1 MPKTRIL
8 IADDHVLVREGI
20 RALLGLHDEV
30 EVVGEASDGK
40 EAITM
45 TDKLKPDIVLMDI
58 SMPGL
63 GGLEATVEIRKSNPD
78 VRILVL
84 SQYDDKEYVSRFLKA
99 GVAGYILKKAVGEE
113 LITAIRAVARGEAY
127 LYPSI
132 ASSVIDGYLVKDIKE
147 VEDPFDRI
155 TDRELQVLKLIGEG
169 LPHKE
174 IASTLGISTKTVIA
188 HQTNICEKL
197 DIHSKAGL
205 IKYAYKKG
213 IIKID
218 S

>member
-1 MPKTRIL
+1 MPRTRIM

-20 RALLGLHDEV
+20 RALLALHDDV

-45 TDKLKPDIVLMDI
+45 ADKLRPDIVLMDI

-63 GGLEATVEIRKSNPD
+63 GGLEATVEIKKTNPD
-78 VRILVL
+78 IKILVL
-84 SQYDDKEYVSRFLKA
+84 SQYDDKEYVRRFLKA

-132 ASSVIDGYLVKDIKE
+132 ASSVIDGYLVKDMPE

-155 TDRELQVLKLIGEG
+155 TDRELQVLKLIAEG
-169 LPHKE
+169 LSHKE
-174 IASTLGISTKTVIA
+174 IASTLGISAKTVIA

-197 DIHSKAGL
+197 DIHTKAGL
-205 IKYAYKKG
+205 IKYAYKKS
-213 IIKID
+213 IVKPD

>member
-20 RALLGLHDEV
+20 RALLGFHDDV

-40 EAITM
+40 EAIM
-45 TDKLKPDIVLMDI
+45 LAEKLSPDVILMDI

-63 GGLEATVEIRKSNPD
+63 GGLEATVEIKKTHPEIK
-78 VRILVL
+78 ILVL

-99 GVAGYILKKAVGEE
+99 GVSGYILKKAVGQE
-113 LITAIRAVARGEAY
+113 LISAIRAVARGESY

-132 ASSVIDGYLVKDIKE
+132 ASSVIDGFLIKDLKDI
-147 VEDPFDRI
+147 EDPFDSL

-169 LPHKE
+169 MSHKDM
-174 IASTLGISTKTVIA
+174 ANTLNISTKTVIT
-188 HQTNICEKL
+188 HQSNICEKV
-197 DIHSKAGL
+197 DIHSKTGL
-205 IKYAYKKG
+205 IKYAYQKG
-213 IIKID
+213 IVKLD

>member
-20 RALLGLHDEV
+20 RALLGFHEDV

-40 EAITM
+40 EAINM
-45 TDKLKPDIVLMDI
+45 AAKLNPDVILMDI

-63 GGLEATVEIRKSNPD
+63 GGLEATVEIKKTQPD
-78 VRILVL
+78 IKILVL

-99 GVAGYILKKAVGEE
+99 GVSGYILKKAVGDE
-113 LITAIRAVARGEAY
+113 LIAAIRAVARGDSY

-132 ASSVIDGYLVKDIKE
+132 ASSVIDGYLVKDIKD

-169 LPHKE
+169 LAHKE
-174 IASTLGISTKTVIA
+174 IANTLGIAAKTVIA

-213 IIKID
+213 IVKLD

>member
-1 MPKTRIL
+1 MPRTRII

-20 RALLGLHDEV
+20 RALLALHDDV

-40 EAITM
+40 EAIAM

-63 GGLEATVEIRKSNPD
+63 GGLEATVEIKKTQPEIK
-78 VRILVL
+78 ILVL

-99 GVAGYILKKAVGEE
+99 GVSGYILKKAVGDE
-113 LITAIRAVARGEAY
+113 LITAIRAVARGDSY

-155 TDRELQVLKLIGEG
+155 TDRELQVLKLIAEG
-169 LPHKE
+169 LSHKE
-174 IASTLGISTKTVIA
+174 IASTLNISTKTVIA
-188 HQTNICEKL
+188 HQSNICEKL
-197 DIHSKAGL
+197 DIHTKAGL
-205 IKYAYKKG
+205 IKYAYKKS
-213 IIKID
+213 IVKLD

>member
-1 MPKTRIL
+1 MPRTRIMM
-8 IADDHVLVREGI
+8 ADDHVLVREGI
-20 RALLGLHDEV
+20 RALLALHDDV

-45 TDKLKPDIVLMDI
+45 ADKLRPDIVLMDI

-63 GGLEATVEIRKSNPD
+63 GGLEATVEIKKTNPD
-78 VRILVL
+78 IKILVL
-84 SQYDDKEYVSRFLKA
+84 SQYDDKEYVRRFLKA

-132 ASSVIDGYLVKDIKE
+132 ASSVIDGYLVKGMPE

-155 TDRELQVLKLIGEG
+155 TDRELQVLKLIAEG
-169 LPHKE
+169 LSHKE

-197 DIHSKAGL
+197 DIHTKAGL
-205 IKYAYKKG
+205 IKYAYKKS
-213 IIKID
+213 IVKPD

>member
-1 MPKTRIL
+1 MPRTRIM

-20 RALLGLHDEV
+20 RALLALHDDV

-45 TDKLKPDIVLMDI
+45 ADKLRPDIVLMDI

-63 GGLEATVEIRKSNPD
+63 GGLEATVEIKKTNPD
-78 VRILVL
+78 IKILVL
-84 SQYDDKEYVSRFLKA
+84 SQYDDKEYVRRFLKA

-132 ASSVIDGYLVKDIKE
+132 ASSVIDGYLVKDMPE

-155 TDRELQVLKLIGEG
+155 TDRELQVLKLIAEG
-169 LPHKE
+169 LSHKE
-174 IASTLGISTKTVIA
+174 IASTLGISAKTVIA

-197 DIHSKAGL
+197 DIHTKAGL
-205 IKYAYKKG
+205 IKYAYKKS
-213 IIKID
+213 IVKLD